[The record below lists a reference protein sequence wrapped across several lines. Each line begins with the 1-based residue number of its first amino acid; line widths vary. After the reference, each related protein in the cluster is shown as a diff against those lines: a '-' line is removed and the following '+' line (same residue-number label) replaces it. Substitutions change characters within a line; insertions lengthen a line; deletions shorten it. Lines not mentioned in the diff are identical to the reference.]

1 MHDGFEDCPSR
12 EQRQWVGDAYVETM
26 VNYTLFGDTQLVKKL
41 IRQVAQSQRG
51 NGITQMATP
60 GDSEVHGLI
69 IPDYCL
75 YWISILYQY
84 YWYTGDTELVV
95 EIFPSVLKALKW
107 FLMFQNPITGLITDL
122 PYWIFIDWSA
132 NDKWGANCAVNAQFY
147 RVLHQVIELAT
158 AIGWEITLQ
167 GLSEKAEI
175 ICSGINQYLWNEARN
190 AYADAVVV
198 DKNGVIEKL
207 SQKVT
212 FHSNAL
218 VLLYEIAPEERR
230 GLIYRTVFDQPYE
243 KMFVQNNHP
252 IWNGKTAN
260 KLIEQEQVIMA
271 EPFFLHHVNQ
281 MFAKYNQHD
290 QIMRYLRDG
299 YLEILDHGATTI
311 WETWSDGGSLCHAW
325 CDDSSL

>member
-1 MHDGFEDCPSR
+1 M
-12 EQRQWVGDAYVETM
+12 
-26 VNYTLFGDTQLVKKL
+26 KL
-41 IRQVAQSQRG
+41 
-51 NGITQMATP
+51 
-60 GDSEVHGLI
+60 
-69 IPDYCL
+69 
-75 YWISILYQY
+75 
-84 YWYTGDTELVV
+84 
-95 EIFPSVLKALKW
+95 
-107 FLMFQNPITGLITDL
+107 
-122 PYWIFIDWSA
+122 
-132 NDKWGANCAVNAQFY
+132 
-147 RVLHQVIELAT
+147 
-158 AIGWEITLQ
+158 
-167 GLSEKAEI
+167 
-175 ICSGINQYLWNEARN
+175 RN

-243 KMFVQNNHP
+243 KMFVQNNYP

-299 YLEILDHGATTI
+299 YLEMLDHGATTI
-311 WETWSDGGSLCHAW
+311 WETWSDGGSLCHARCTTPAYDLATHCLGVRISKPGATEVTIIPHPMGLNW
-325 CDDSSL
+325 AEGVVPTIKGNIKIRWEWDEWDNQHSQLALFIMMLHQM